1 VSKRLK
7 IASWNIN
14 SVRARIGLVER
25 LLADEQPD
33 VLCLQETKAD
43 NGAFPAADFRRFG
56 YVHQQLNGQKM
67 HHGVAIL
74 SKVELCDAGSHDWQ
88 DNGEARH
95 VGVRLPCG
103 IRVENVYVPAG
114 GDIPDR
120 TINPK
125 FGQKSSWDLN
135 KTPLGILLSPNPDIG
150 RIAKVI
156 PSKDPRVLIVQA
168 RDARRPEFGTLLL
181 AFVRSPGAP
190 GGLRLEGWTAL
201 DAQNKKTTVKLDN
214 QRYNVAVP
222 DSAFR
227 FAEPK
232 KRR

>member
-1 VSKRLK
+1 MTFGNRF
-7 IASWNIN
+7 A
-14 SVRARIGLVER
+14 RALIPVAMVAAATPAVAANAD
-25 LLADEQPD
+25 LA
-33 VLCLQETKAD
+33 
-43 NGAFPAADFRRFG
+43 
-56 YVHQQLNGQKM
+56 
-67 HHGVAIL
+67 
-74 SKVELCDAGSHDWQ
+74 KVEAHLAQVQSMTANFRQTDGKNRVATGTIQLKRPGRIRFDYSGD
-88 DNGEARH
+88 DLLLVGNNG
-95 VGVRLPCG
+95 RLTF
-103 IRVENVYVPAG
+103 IDYQV
-114 GDIPDR
+114 
-120 TINPK
+120 
-125 FGQKSSWDLN
+125 GQKSSWDLN

-214 QRYNVAVP
+214 QRYIVAVP